1 MSEKNSAFNLLHKN
15 IQKWIYKN
23 GWEELRPAQVEAI
36 KEIRQTSNHLI
47 ICSPTASGKT
57 EAAMLPLISE
67 LLEKNIYDKSYIVYI
82 SPLKALIND
91 QFTRL
96 DSICKDNDISVV
108 PWHGDIS
115 SSVKKKV
122 EKNNQAII
130 LITPESLEA
139 MLINTPSKAKFI
151 FKNVI
156 SIVID
161 EFHSFL
167 GNDRGNQLISLLTR
181 LEKFTKNKT
190 RRIGLS
196 ATIGDKDFIAKV
208 LDPTDHAKTKIISG
222 SVSGIQKLKLL
233 IKGYEYDSKLVGE
246 ELEAASKEEIEKIKK
261 KLPDV
266 LITKDIYRFRNETN
280 LVFPNSIRDV
290 ENYVYEGNFLA
301 KEFNESEVFYPH
313 HSLLS
318 NDLRRDVERSA
329 KDGKKPMTIV
339 CTATLELGIDIGS
352 VDNVFQINAPF
363 AVSSLRQRLGRS
375 GRRGNESVLRM
386 FIVEDCINEHKN
398 FENLLRFK
406 LVKTIAIV
414 QLMLLGWYE
423 TEERTTISL
432 CITAHQIL
440 ALLKQL
446 GGATAEDIWF
456 FFKEK
461 TIFNLDINIFK
472 NLLNYLEELELI
484 LQISRK
490 IYLSDKGGYLTSN
503 YNFYTCFENFQ
514 EYQLYA
520 SGRRLGIIPFDSTL
534 KEGDNLLFAGKKWE
548 IKNIDEEKRIVTVIK
563 STIKGSVPSTSGGS
577 NIHTNI
583 FQIMKTIYEEKEIPK
598 FLDKNAEKLLIQA
611 REIYE
616 TLNLKAQDCIL
627 VKNNLIRWFPWVG
640 TKTRTTI
647 ELMISQFT
655 ESQVEAASDDLSIVL
670 DKGALIDLK
679 NYLLSKEFSE
689 IYDDLFDNLI
699 INLDYIYLPNTGKWS
714 WLLSPENKVR
724 DFIMR
729 QLNIQEAI
737 DSIINLKIPEHLD
750 DSELEPLI

>member
-1 MSEKNSAFNLLHKN
+1 MSGENSAFDLLHKN
-15 IQKWIYKN
+15 IQQWIYKN
-23 GWEELRPAQVEAI
+23 GWEELRPAQVESI

-67 LLEKNIYDKSYIVYI
+67 LLEKNIYEKSYIIYI

-96 DSICKDNDISVV
+96 ESLCKDNDICVV

-115 SSVKKKV
+115 SSIKKKI
-122 EKNNQAII
+122 EKNNQAIL

-139 MLINTPSKAKFI
+139 MLINTPNKAKLI
-151 FKNVI
+151 FKHAL

-167 GNDRGNQLISLLTR
+167 GNDRGDQLLSLLNR
-181 LEKFTKNKT
+181 LEKYTKNET

-196 ATIGDKDFIAKV
+196 ATIGDKKFIAKA
-208 LDPTDHAKTKIISG
+208 LDSKNYTKTRIISG
-222 SVSGIQKLKLL
+222 SVSGSYKLKLSL
-233 IKGYEYDSKLVGE
+233 KGYEYDSKLVGE
-246 ELEAASKEEIEKIKK
+246 ELEKASDEEIKRIKK

-266 LITKDIYRFRNETN
+266 LITKDIYRFKNETN
-280 LVFPNSIRDV
+280 LVFPNSISNV
-290 ENYVYEGNFLA
+290 ENFVYEGNFLA
-301 KEFNESEVFYPH
+301 NEKNEDQVFYPH

-318 NDLRRDVERSA
+318 NDLRRNIERSA
-329 KDGKKPMTIV
+329 KEGKKPMTIV
-339 CTATLELGIDIGS
+339 CTATLELGIDIGA

-363 AVSSLRQRLGRS
+363 TVSSLRQRLGRS
-375 GRRGNESVLRM
+375 GRRGNKSILRM

-398 FENLLRFK
+398 FENILRFN
-406 LVKTIAIV
+406 LVRTIAIV
-414 QLMLLGWYE
+414 ELMLEGWYE

-440 ALLKQL
+440 ALIKQL

-456 FFKEK
+456 FFKDK
-461 TIFNLDINIFK
+461 NMFNLDIEIFK
-472 NLLNYLEELELI
+472 NLLNYLQELELI
-484 LQISRK
+484 LQISRR
-490 IYLSDKGGYLTSN
+490 IYLSDKGGNLTSN
-503 YNFYTCFENFQ
+503 FNFYTCFENFQ

-520 SGRRLGIIPFDSTL
+520 FGKRLGIIPFDSSL

-548 IKNIDEEKRIVTVIK
+548 IKNIDEEKRIITVIN

-583 FQIMKTIYEEKEIPK
+583 FQIMKNIYEKKEIPN
-598 FLDKNAEKLLIQA
+598 FLDEKAKKLLIQA
-611 REIYE
+611 KDIYK
-616 TLNLKAQDCIL
+616 TLNLETQDCIFTS
-627 VKNNLIRWFPWVG
+627 NDFIRWFPWVG

-655 ESQVEAASDDLSIVL
+655 ESKVEASSDALSLVL
-670 DKGALIDLK
+670 NLETIIELK
-679 NYLLSKEFSE
+679 NHLLSKTFNE
-689 IYDDLFDNLI
+689 IYYDLFNNLL
-699 INLDYIYLPNTGKWS
+699 INLDGIYLPNTGKWS
-714 WLLSPENKVR
+714 WLLSPENRVR

-729 QLNIQEAI
+729 QLDIQEAL
-737 DSIINLKIPEHLD
+737 DSILNLKIPEKTIEK
-750 DSELEPLI
+750 ST